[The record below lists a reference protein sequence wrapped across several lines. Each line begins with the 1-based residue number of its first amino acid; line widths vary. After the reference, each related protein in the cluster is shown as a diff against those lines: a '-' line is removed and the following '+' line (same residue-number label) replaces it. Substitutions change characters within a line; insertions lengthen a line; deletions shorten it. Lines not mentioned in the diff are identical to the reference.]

1 MAEVQ
6 EMTEVKNP
14 ETMYEEA
21 AAELSQTAGEALRGE
36 VLERK
41 AKSVAEALSAGAEA
55 VDRAA
60 GDTVAK
66 FDVDIDS
73 MEWEVETEPQPEPAA
88 EEPVYESYEETYT
101 DPYAQPY
108 YDPYDRYGARN
119 KTGQAARRLNKHIYT
134 WLFSFMLGIY
144 GVDRFVRGQKGL
156 GFLKLLTLGGL
167 GMWYLVDWIIA
178 VIKSYGGEY
187 PDDDLY
193 FDWFGRFV

>member
-1 MAEVQ
+1 
-6 EMTEVKNP
+6 MTEVKNP

-21 AAELSQTAGEALRGE
+21 AAELSQAADEALTGE

-41 AKSVAEALSAGAEA
+41 AKSVAEALTAGAEA

-73 MEWEVETEPQPEPAA
+73 MEWEVETEPQPEPEPVV
-88 EEPVYESYEETYT
+88 EEPVYEETYT
-101 DPYAQPY
+101 DTYAQPY
-108 YDPYDRYGARN
+108 YDPYDRYGTRDR
-119 KTGQAARRLNKHIYT
+119 TGQAARRLNKHIYT

-144 GVDRFVRGQKGL
+144 GVDRFARGQIGL
-156 GFLKLLTLGGL
+156 GMLKLFTLGGL
-167 GMWYLVDWIIA
+167 GVWYLVDWIIA
-178 VIKSYGGEY
+178 VVKSYGGEN

-193 FDWFGRFV
+193 FDWLGRFL

>member
-21 AAELSQTAGEALRGE
+21 AAELSQAADEALTGE

-41 AKSVAEALSAGAEA
+41 AKSVAEALTAGAEA

-73 MEWEVETEPQPEPAA
+73 MEWEVETEPQPEPEPVV
-88 EEPVYESYEETYT
+88 EEPVYEETYT
-101 DPYAQPY
+101 DTYAQPY
-108 YDPYDRYGARN
+108 YDPYDRYGTRDR
-119 KTGQAARRLNKHIYT
+119 TGQAARRLNKHIYT

-144 GVDRFVRGQKGL
+144 GVDRFARGQIGL
-156 GFLKLLTLGGL
+156 GMLKLFTLGGL
-167 GMWYLVDWIIA
+167 GVWYLVDWIIA
-178 VIKSYGGEY
+178 VVKSYGGENQ
-187 PDDDLY
+187 DDDLY
-193 FDWFGRFV
+193 FDWLGRFL